1 MNEMYDMS
9 IVMHNYSVYGIL
21 LVISLNFLM
30 LFKAKDIRDYAGFVT
45 LFMPIGMTVISAVI
59 FTGVIMMAAKHLEF
73 SIENIVMILFG
84 IVLIVLENVRSK
96 KLQRVDKKLQGGLE
110 SYKKE
115 AYKIFVLEIFVVL
128 SISVWMWL

>member
-21 LVISLNFLM
+21 AVILLNFLM
-30 LFKAKDIRDYAGFVT
+30 LFKAKDIRDYVVFVT

-73 SIENIVMILFG
+73 SIENIVMIFFG

>member
-21 LVISLNFLM
+21 VVILLNFFV
-30 LFKAKDIRDYAGFVT
+30 LFKAKDIRKYIRFVT
-45 LFMPIGMTVISAVI
+45 LFMPIGMTVIGAVI
-59 FTGVIMMAAKHLEF
+59 FTGVIMMAAKHLDF

-96 KLQRVDKKLQGGLE
+96 KLQRVDKKLSKGLE

-115 AYKIFVLEIFVVL
+115 AYKIFALEIFVVL